1 MEITFFQLL
10 VNIKLIITIIHLMI
24 MMIKM
29 VATIRR
35 VFKGFQQLPFN
46 ARSSVSISPSPP
58 LLFCQPLE
66 LHALLSRKKAAA
78 EIRKK
83 REGRGEGNSRSTSRG
98 NREMKTLSW
107 SVAACLSVARTQKK
121 AGGEGRGGE
130 GAWVGERGRRW
141 DAPVHRLANKEHDPA
156 RASGTRSAAVP
167 WKIFLSRAWNDGF
180 LSKYSG
186 KNSRLYE

>member
-1 MEITFFQLL
+1 
-10 VNIKLIITIIHLMI
+10 MI

-83 REGRGEGNSRSTSRG
+83 REG
-98 NREMKTLSW
+98 
-107 SVAACLSVARTQKK
+107 
-121 AGGEGRGGE
+121 GGEGRGIRDPPVAE
-130 GAWVGERGRRW
+130 TER
-141 DAPVHRLANKEHDPA
+141 
-156 RASGTRSAAVP
+156 
-167 WKIFLSRAWNDGF
+167 
-180 LSKYSG
+180 
-186 KNSRLYE
+186 

>member
-1 MEITFFQLL
+1 
-10 VNIKLIITIIHLMI
+10 MI

-83 REGRGEGNSRSTSRG
+83 REGEWR
-98 NREMKTLSW
+98 
-107 SVAACLSVARTQKK
+107 
-121 AGGEGRGGE
+121 GGEFAIHRSRKPRDEDIIVIRGRVFKRGKNAKEGGREGE

-156 RASGTRSAAVP
+156 PRKRNSERRRSLKNISQPCVER
-167 WKIFLSRAWNDGF
+167 WLSLEIFGEKQPPIWINLESACTLVIGN
-180 LSKYSG
+180 
-186 KNSRLYE
+186 

>member
-46 ARSSVSISPSPP
+46 AHSSVSISPSPP

-83 REGRGEGNSRSTSRG
+83 REGEWR
-98 NREMKTLSW
+98 
-107 SVAACLSVARTQKK
+107 
-121 AGGEGRGGE
+121 GGEFAIHRSRKPRDEDIIVIRGRVFKRGKNAKEGGRGGE
-130 GAWVGERGRRW
+130 GWGGSVGRRKREEMGCTC
-141 DAPVHRLANKEHDPA
+141 PQA
-156 RASGTRSAAVP
+156 R
-167 WKIFLSRAWNDGF
+167 
-180 LSKYSG
+180 
-186 KNSRLYE
+186 

>member
-1 MEITFFQLL
+1 
-10 VNIKLIITIIHLMI
+10 MI

-83 REGRGEGNSRSTSRG
+83 REGEWRGGEFAIHRSRKPRDEDIIVIRGRVFKRGKNAKEGGR
-98 NREMKTLSW
+98 
-107 SVAACLSVARTQKK
+107 
-121 AGGEGRGGE
+121 GGEGRGGS
-130 GAWVGERGRRW
+130 VGRRKREEMGCTC
-141 DAPVHRLANKEHDPA
+141 PRA
-156 RASGTRSAAVP
+156 R
-167 WKIFLSRAWNDGF
+167 
-180 LSKYSG
+180 
-186 KNSRLYE
+186 

>member
-1 MEITFFQLL
+1 MKTLIDSCIEHRQVKIMEITFFQLL

-83 REGRGEGNSRSTSRG
+83 REGEWR
-98 NREMKTLSW
+98 
-107 SVAACLSVARTQKK
+107 
-121 AGGEGRGGE
+121 GGEFAIHRSRKPRDEDIIVIRGRVFKRGKNAKEGGRGGE

-167 WKIFLSRAWNDGF
+167 
-180 LSKYSG
+180 
-186 KNSRLYE
+186 

>member
-1 MEITFFQLL
+1 MKTLIDSCIEHRQVKIMEITFFQLL

-83 REGRGEGNSRSTSRG
+83 REGEWRGGEFAIHRSRKPRDEDIIVIRGRVFKRGKNAKEGGR
-98 NREMKTLSW
+98 
-107 SVAACLSVARTQKK
+107 
-121 AGGEGRGGE
+121 GGEGRGGS
-130 GAWVGERGRRW
+130 VGRRKREEMGCTC
-141 DAPVHRLANKEHDPA
+141 PQA
-156 RASGTRSAAVP
+156 R
-167 WKIFLSRAWNDGF
+167 
-180 LSKYSG
+180 
-186 KNSRLYE
+186 